1 MIQEFHFWIL
11 AEENENT
18 NSKRYMHHC
27 VHCSIIDNSQY
38 NGNNLSEWIKR
49 WVQWNITQLLQKE
62 WNLAIVNMDGSWGH
76 NAKWN
81 QSPRDKHFII
91 SYVESKQINMNI

>member
-49 WVQWNITQLLQKE
+49 WVQ
-62 WNLAIVNMDGSWGH
+62 
-76 NAKWN
+76 
-81 QSPRDKHFII
+81 
-91 SYVESKQINMNI
+91 